1 MVHLKKDT
9 EDLIN
14 IIPKKQQLVC
24 SLNCN
29 SLIRVSIY
37 IFIMVYWFWKQQRI
51 NSSFQW
57 IWSVYENQNK
67 NFLSCFYFVY
77 I

>member
-37 IFIMVYWFWKQQRI
+37 IFIMVY
-51 NSSFQW
+51 
-57 IWSVYENQNK
+57 
-67 NFLSCFYFVY
+67 
-77 I
+77 